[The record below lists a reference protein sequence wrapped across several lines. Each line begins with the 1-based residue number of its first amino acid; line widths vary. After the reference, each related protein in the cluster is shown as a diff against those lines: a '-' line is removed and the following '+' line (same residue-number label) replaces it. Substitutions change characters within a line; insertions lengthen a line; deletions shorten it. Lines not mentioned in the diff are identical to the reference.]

1 MSDVASVD
9 MSALVTS
16 LALVL
21 AVLAPLAAALA
32 VGFTLLARPI
42 WLGETGASRTMR
54 VGLKLS
60 VVASVVAIAGY
71 LGAFGTPVRG
81 DVELGNWLVV
91 GEYAVPAVLLIDPL
105 ALAFSLLSATLT
117 ALVARFSR
125 TYLHREPGFVRFHI
139 LLGLFAGG
147 AQLVAFAGALD
158 LLFAGWELVGISSAL
173 FIGFFHERDEPVRS
187 SVRAFATYRLCD
199 AGLLIA
205 LVTTHELLGTTR
217 LSALSNAG
225 SLPMWESTAIG
236 LLFLLSAMGKSAQ
249 LPFSGW
255 LPRAMEGPTP
265 SSALFYGAVSIHTGL
280 YLMLRVAPVTAVAPI
295 AAAAGVV
302 VGLATAWYAASVA
315 RVHPDA
321 KGALAHATLAQVGL
335 ILAEISLGLTALA
348 LVHLVCHALLRSW
361 QYLRAPN
368 VIHDSHEHGHAPHG
382 TWWLAR
388 LSPRAAN
395 RVYAA
400 GVHRLRLDDRIDAAV
415 APVLALARALDR
427 MDCRMRAALSL
438 DASDTRPASA
448 AAHDARDE
456 AAAVLRSRTTFVPES

>member
-1 MSDVASVD
+1 MSDLAPAD
-9 MSALVTS
+9 ASALAMRI
-16 LALVL
+16 ALVL

-32 VGFTLLARPI
+32 VGAMVIARRQ
-42 WLGETGASRTMR
+42 WLGEQGASRAIQG
-54 VGLKLS
+54 GLLVS
-60 VVASVVAIAGY
+60 LLASAAAIAGH
-71 LGAFGTPVRG
+71 LGAFGAPLRG
-81 DVELGNWLVV
+81 DVEFGDWIRV
-91 GEYAVPAVLLIDPL
+91 GEYAVPAVLLVDPL
-105 ALAFSLLSATLT
+105 ALAFSFLSAALTL
-117 ALVARFSR
+117 LVARFSR
-125 TYLHREPGFVRFHI
+125 TYMHRERGFVRFHV

-147 AQLVAFAGALD
+147 SQLVAFAGALD
-158 LLFAGWELVGISSAL
+158 LLFAGWELIGISSAL

-205 LVTTHELLGTTR
+205 LVTTHEVLGSTR

-225 SLPMWESTAIG
+225 SLPVAESTAIA

-265 SSALFYGAVSIHTGL
+265 SSALFYGAISIHTGL
-280 YLMLRVAPVTAVAPI
+280 YLMLRVAPVTDVAPL
-295 AAAAGVV
+295 AAGAGVL

-335 ILAEISLGLTALA
+335 ILAEISLGLTTLA
-348 LVHLVCHALLRSW
+348 LVHLVCHAMLRSW

-368 VIHDSHEHGHAPHG
+368 VLHDTHEHGHAAHG

-388 LSPRAAN
+388 VWPRAAE
-395 RVYAA
+395 RAYAG
-400 GVHRLRLDDRIDAAV
+400 GVHRMRLDDHIDTAI

-427 MDCRMRAALSL
+427 LDHRMRAALSL
-438 DASDTRPASA
+438 DARPPAARAASEPHDGAPPLAPA
-448 AAHDARDE
+448 APA
-456 AAAVLRSRTTFVPES
+456 FVPER

>member
-1 MSDVASVD
+1 VSEAALRVA
-9 MSALVTS
+9 
-16 LALVL
+16 LAL
-21 AVLAPLAAALA
+21 AVLAPLAAALG
-32 VGFTLLARPI
+32 VGVAALARPV
-42 WLGETGASRTMR
+42 WLGERGASRTVR
-54 VGLKLS
+54 GGLLLS
-60 VVASVVAIAGY
+60 AAASAVATAAF
-71 LGAFGTPVRG
+71 LGAFGAPVGGNVEYG
-81 DVELGNWLVV
+81 DWLSV
-91 GEYAVPAVLLIDPL
+91 GAYVVPAVLLVDPL
-105 ALAFSLLSATLT
+105 ALAFSLLSAALT

-125 TYLHREPGFVRFHI
+125 TYLHREPGFVRFHV
-139 LLGLFAGG
+139 LLALFAGG

-205 LVTTHELLGTTR
+205 IVMMHELLGSTR
-217 LSALSNAG
+217 LSALPQAAG
-225 SLPMWESTAIG
+225 LPAAEATALA

-265 SSALFYGAVSIHTGL
+265 SSALFYGAVSIHLGL
-280 YLMLRVAPVTAVAPI
+280 YLMLRVAPVTDAAPL

-302 VGLATAWYAASVA
+302 IGVATACYAASVA

-335 ILAEISLGLTALA
+335 ILAEISLGLTRLALA
-348 LVHLVCHALLRSW
+348 HLVCHALLRSW

-368 VIHDSHEHGHAPHG
+368 VIHDAHEHGHGHAAHG
-382 TWWLAR
+382 AWWLER
-388 LSPRAAN
+388 LSPRLAA
-395 RVYAA
+395 RAYAA
-400 GVHRLRLDDRIDAAV
+400 GVHRMRLDERIDAAV

-427 MDCRMRAALSL
+427 ADRRMNAALSIDGRPDGPRAA
-438 DASDTRPASA
+438 DAAPGVPPAVPPSA
-448 AAHDARDE
+448 ALAPE
-456 AAAVLRSRTTFVPES
+456 A